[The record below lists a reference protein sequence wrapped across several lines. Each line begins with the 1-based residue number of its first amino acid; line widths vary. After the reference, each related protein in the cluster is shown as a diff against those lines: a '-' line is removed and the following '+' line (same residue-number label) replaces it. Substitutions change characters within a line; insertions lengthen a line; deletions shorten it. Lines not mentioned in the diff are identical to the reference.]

1 MRLYLDHNAHSPLRP
16 RIRSWLR
23 ERLEAPTA
31 NPGSIH
37 LEGQAARAELDRVRR
52 LLLAELGASTGRI
65 VFTAGATEA
74 NNVALHSMLIAGSVA
89 AAATEHASV
98 VEVLERAQGR
108 GASVETLTVDGSGL
122 IDLDEVEALLRGGL
136 RGIAL
141 LAYNNETGTRQPVEE
156 VAALC
161 LAHGAHLHVDAA
173 QHLFRYPWRHRAG
186 ISSVTISSH
195 KAGGPVGVGALWWAP
210 ERGPAPLMLGG
221 SQERGARPGTEP
233 GWLVGAL
240 GQLAGGR
247 DFKAWLA
254 LGSVRDSFEARLAS
268 ELGAEPNGGGAL
280 RAPNTSNLWLPGH
293 DAEQG
298 LMGLDLAGIAASAGS
313 ACHAGALEPSPV
325 LQAMGLSEERV
336 AASFRFSFGPEH
348 SGGSGTD
355 IADRVIAALRGD

>member
-16 RIRSWLR
+16 QLRDWLAA
-23 ERLEAPTA
+23 RLASPTA

-37 LEGQAARAELDRVRR
+37 LEGQGARAEVDRTRR
-52 LLLAELGASTGRI
+52 QLLAELGTTNGRI
-65 VFTAGATEA
+65 VFTSGATEA
-74 NNVALHSMLIAGSVA
+74 NNLALRAMLAAGSVA
-89 AAATEHASV
+89 AALTEHTSV
-98 VEVLERAQGR
+98 VEVLERAGEG
-108 GASVETLTVDGSGL
+108 GASVFKLAVDASGL
-122 IDLDEVEALLRGGL
+122 IEVDDVDRLLRNGL

-141 LAYNNETGTRQPVEE
+141 LAYNNETGVRQPVEE

-173 QHLFRYPWRHRAG
+173 QHLFRYPWSHHAG
-186 ISSVTISSH
+186 ISSVTMSAH
-195 KAGGPVGVGALWWAP
+195 KAGGPTGVGALWWAP

-221 SQERGARPGTEP
+221 SQERGARPGTEA
-233 GWLVGAL
+233 GWLIGAL
-240 GQLAGGR
+240 GQLAGGGSFA
-247 DFKAWLA
+247 DWLA
-254 LGSVRDSFEARLAS
+254 LASVRDAFEERLAS
-268 ELGAEPNGGGAL
+268 ALGAVPNGGGSL

-298 LMGLDLAGIAASAGS
+298 LMALDLAGIAASAGS

-348 SGGSGTD
+348 SGGSGSD
-355 IADRVIAALRGD
+355 IADRVIAALRGE

>member
-16 RIRSWLR
+16 RLRSWLR

-52 LLLAELGASTGRI
+52 LLLAELGASAGRI
-65 VFTAGATEA
+65 VFTSGATEA
-74 NNVALHSMLIAGSVA
+74 NNLALHTMLGAGSVA

-98 VEVLERAQGR
+98 VEVLERAGAG
-108 GASVETLTVDGSGL
+108 GASVVTLTVDGSGL
-122 IDLDEVEALLRGGL
+122 IDLHEVEALLQGGL
-136 RGIAL
+136 RGIVL

-173 QHLFRYPWRHRAG
+173 QHLFRYPWSHHAG
-186 ISSVTISSH
+186 IGSVTISSH
-195 KAGGPVGVGALWWAP
+195 KAGGPVGVGALWWGA
-210 ERGPAPLMLGG
+210 ERGPEPLMSGG
-221 SQERGARPGTEP
+221 AQERGARPGTEP

-240 GQLAGGR
+240 GQLAGGP
-247 DFKAWLA
+247 DFEAWLA
-254 LGSVRDSFEARLAS
+254 LGTVRDAFEARLVS
-268 ELGAEPNGGGAL
+268 ELGAEPNGAL
-280 RAPNTSNLWLPGH
+280 VGRAPNTSNLWLPGH

-298 LMGLDLAGIAASAGS
+298 LMALDLAGIAASAGS

-355 IADRVIAALRGD
+355 IADRVIAALRGK